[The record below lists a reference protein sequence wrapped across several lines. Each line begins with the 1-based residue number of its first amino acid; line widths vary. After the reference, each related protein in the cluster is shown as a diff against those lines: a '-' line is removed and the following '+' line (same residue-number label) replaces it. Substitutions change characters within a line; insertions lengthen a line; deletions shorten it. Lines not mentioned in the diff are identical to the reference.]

1 MSPEKNIQIL
11 LVEDSTVTRK
21 IEARL
26 IKDLGF
32 ENIIQAVDGEQA
44 TEILTSDQQVDLII
58 SDWNMNA
65 ISGLDLLKWVR
76 AHAKHSSVPFIMAT
90 GQGEKSQVAIAT
102 EAGVNSVVSKPFA
115 PNDLMKRIEAAFS
128 EDDNQSQQNTK
139 HVPTVDSEGKVQ
151 LTVGYIQIT
160 DHLVLG
166 VAKHL
171 IDSGAVTPRHFNL
184 EVQCSQSW
192 NPVAEGL
199 ENGELDG
206 ALILAPMALDL
217 FSFDVPIKLVLLAHK
232 NGSIMVR
239 NKQSSGT
246 DKELFAGKTFYLP
259 HQLSVHHMITHIY
272 MTELGLDPGVAGKI
286 TGDIDLEIVPPVR
299 MPELLSTN
307 ASSGGFMVAEPLGT
321 KAISSNSAE
330 LVLLSG
336 EVWEDHPCC
345 VNVFRQEL
353 IDQHPSA
360 IQEFV
365 HLMVKAGQL
374 IADSPQQA
382 AQIAVKFLD
391 PKGQLNLNETVLEN
405 VLTEPVGIRTHDLY
419 PAVAELKAMHEY
431 MSSKMGI
438 GSPVDID
445 AFVDLQFANQACPGK
460 SAATKQKSSLALGTF
475 VDKVQQARCGSDM
488 SKLML
493 GKEGRYLFTSAA
505 GEEYG
510 IGIMNVI
517 EIVGSQELT
526 ILPDSPSYMR
536 GVMNLRGDLIP
547 VLDLNLWFA
556 HPAIE
561 MGDRIAII
569 VVETQIGAEKE
580 RLAIMVEGVTSI
592 FDINA
597 NDVEAAPD
605 NMPSKFIL
613 AFAKVGNE
621 AKVLLDVHQVIHSAT
636 STT

>member
-1 MSPEKNIQIL
+1 MSPKKNIQIL

-76 AHAKHSSVPFIMAT
+76 AHATRSSVPFIMAT

-115 PNDLMKRIEAAFS
+115 PDDLMKRIEAAFS
-128 EDDNQSQQNTK
+128 DDADQPQQNAK
-139 HVPTVDSEGKVQ
+139 HVPVVDSDGKVQ

-171 IDSGAVTPRHFNL
+171 IDSGAVTPLHFKL
-184 EVQCSQSW
+184 QVQCSQSW
-192 NPVAEGL
+192 NQVADGL
-199 ENGELDG
+199 ENNELDA
-206 ALILAPMALDL
+206 ALILAPMAVDL
-217 FSFDVPIKLVLLAHK
+217 FGFDVPIKLVLLAHK

-246 DKELFAGKTFYLP
+246 GKELFTGKTFYLP

-286 TGDIDLEIVPPVR
+286 KGDLNLEIVPPVR
-299 MPELLSTN
+299 MPELLSAN
-307 ASSGGFMVAEPLGT
+307 ANAGGFMVAEPLGT

-336 EVWEDHPCC
+336 EVWDDHPCC

-353 IDQHPSA
+353 IDEHPLA
-360 IQEFV
+360 VQEFV
-365 HLMVKAGQL
+365 NLMVQAGQL
-374 IADSPQQA
+374 IADNQQKA

-391 PKGQLNLNETVLEN
+391 PKGVLNLNETVLQN
-405 VLTEPVGIRTHDLY
+405 VLTEPAGIRTHDLY
-419 PAVAELKAMHEY
+419 PVVADLKAMHEY
-431 MSSKMGI
+431 MISKMNI
-438 GSPVDID
+438 GSPID
-445 AFVDLQFANQACPGK
+445 FNTFVDLQFANKACPGK
-460 SAATKQKSSLALGTF
+460 SATVKQKSNLSPGTF
-475 VDKVQQARCGSDM
+475 VSKVQQAHSGSDM

-493 GKEGRYLFTSAA
+493 GKEGKYLFTSAA
-505 GEEYG
+505 NEEYG
-510 IGIMNVI
+510 IGIMNVL
-517 EIVGSQELT
+517 EIVGRRELT
-526 ILPDSPSYMR
+526 ILPDAPAYMR
-536 GVMNLRGDLIP
+536 GVMSLRGDLIP
-547 VLDLNLWFA
+547 VLDLNLWFG

-569 VVETQIGAEKE
+569 VVETQIGTEKE

-597 NDVEAAPD
+597 QDVEPAPD

-613 AFAKVGNE
+613 AFAKIDSN
-621 AKVLLDVHQVIHSAT
+621 AKVLLDVHQVILSAT
-636 STT
+636 SAT